1 MMPNL
6 GALNR
11 WRMTMIGPEPQ
22 HDEPGELGEETEY
35 DEPEE
40 DEPGEDLEPEGT

>member
-1 MMPNL
+1 MPEL

-11 WRMTMIGPEPQ
+11 WRVTMIGPEPQ
-22 HDEPGELGEETEY
+22 RDELGELGEETET

-40 DEPGEDLEPEGT
+40 DGPGEDLEPEGT